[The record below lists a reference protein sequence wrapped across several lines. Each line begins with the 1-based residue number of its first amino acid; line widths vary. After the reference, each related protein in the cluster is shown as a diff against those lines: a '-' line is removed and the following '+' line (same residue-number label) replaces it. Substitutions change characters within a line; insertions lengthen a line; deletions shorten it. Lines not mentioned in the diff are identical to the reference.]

1 MNNLEARIREL
12 LAFSKSLTYTDPQ
25 AAIAHAI
32 EASQLAAQGCEPQLQ
47 IAVLHQHMSL
57 LFALGQIHEGCHV
70 LFPALVTAE
79 AHNLESERGDLLH
92 HLGVAH
98 YTLGEYITAID
109 YWSDCLN
116 LGNAQFSAETRIH
129 AHIGIGQIYY
139 ACGKFTDALRHHQ
152 AAERWLSAETDE
164 ELRARLLINIAADLY
179 ELAEY
184 ETAQAVLDQAEE
196 ITQRLNHL
204 EYLGE
209 IYSYKT
215 LIAMLTGQFEVA
227 HQFIEQGRR
236 LVRIWAWGEISWYI
250 VKARI
255 QHSEGQLTEALVG
268 FTQALEMAV
277 KMGCG
282 HKVFIIHQFLAQ
294 VFSTLGQ
301 TKASEY
307 HHKLYQEHFHRL
319 LDPSLFDRLAQLETE
334 IEKIGNV

>member
-1 MNNLEARIREL
+1 MNDPEARIREL
-12 LAFSKSLTYTDPQ
+12 LALSKSLTYIDPTTS
-25 AAIAHAI
+25 IAHAI
-32 EASQLAAQGCEPQLQ
+32 AASELAKSGCEPRLH
-47 IAVLHQHMSL
+47 IAVLHQYMCM
-57 LFALGQIHEGCHV
+57 LFGLGQIHEGCHV
-70 LFPALVTAE
+70 LFSALVIAE
-79 AHNLESERGDLLH
+79 THNFELERGDLLH

-116 LGNAQFSAETRIH
+116 LGNAQFSAATRIH
-129 AHIGIGQIYY
+129 AHIGVGQIYY
-139 ACGKFTDALRHHQ
+139 ACGQFSDALRHHQ
-152 AAERWLSAETDE
+152 AAKRWLTDETDA

-179 ELAEY
+179 ELADY
-184 ETAQAVLDQAEE
+184 EAAQSILHQAEQ
-196 ITQRLNHL
+196 ITLELNHL

-215 LIAMLTGQFEVA
+215 LIAMLTNQFAAA
-227 HQFIEQGRR
+227 HQFIEQGQR

-250 VKARI
+250 VKGRI
-255 QHSEGQLTEALVG
+255 LFSEGK
-268 FTQALEMAV
+268 FTDSLSEFTRALEMATQ
-277 KMGCG
+277 MGCG

-319 LDPSLFDRLAQLETE
+319 LDPNLFQRLAQLESE
-334 IEKIGNV
+334 IQRLSKV